1 MTLGWV
7 LLSVTVLAAFAV
19 RVAYLKFKPWRPC
32 RGCRGKGYCVRCGYT
47 GKVLR
52 FGAGLVHPELKR

>member
-1 MTLGWV
+1 MTAGWIVLG
-7 LLSVTVLAAFAV
+7 VLALAAV
-19 RVAYLKFKPWRPC
+19 AGRVAFLRFKPWRPC
-32 RGCRGKGYCVRCGYT
+32 RGCRGKGYCVRCNYT